1 MKKDS
6 RKGLKEFGKKVA
18 VGVATHYANVSCP
31 LVFYQ
36 PKMKDSVRKL
46 RKF

>member
-1 MKKDS
+1 MKKEI
-6 RKGLKEFGKKVA
+6 RKVLKDAGRKVA
-18 VGVATHYANVSCP
+18 VGVATHYANISCP

-36 PKMKDSVRKL
+36 PKMKDSVKKL